1 MALSPELSALKA
13 QCTQALAL
21 GASLPSVDEHLR
33 SLGAK
38 APPGIRK
45 EQFLLAI
52 LTGMENAKPAAPK
65 PAKPAP
71 VVAKAP
77 EPVKEPEP
85 VVEPEPVKAAEPE
98 PVKEP
103 EAQKELDPEP
113 KSEEASKP
121 EGKRRNKK

>member
-85 VVEPEPVKAAEPE
+85 VVEPEPVK
-98 PVKEP
+98 EP